1 MTLLGMLDFVVTD
14 EHLADFAV
22 VPRPFTCKHM
32 GLAVLGGVTGDVG
45 PQMLQ
50 IETSRES

>member
-1 MTLLGMLDFVVTD
+1 MTLPNMLDFVVTD

-22 VPRPFTCKHM
+22 VPRPFTYKHV

-45 PQMLQ
+45 PYL
-50 IETSRES
+50 